1 MHICLTSH
9 HMYRALSRTC
19 ESERYRARARA
30 CIGKDVFCVYTNMY
44 KCVFVLFLPKGGLS
58 IYKYA
63 YACVSV
69 CVFLVCGCVRVILR
83 VLVCVCVSKCVCVRV
98 RVRAFPWG
106 FQSAD
111 MLLLRVHGALL
122 RTHVCVCRVV

>member
-1 MHICLTSH
+1 
-9 HMYRALSRTC
+9 
-19 ESERYRARARA
+19 
-30 CIGKDVFCVYTNMY
+30 MY

-69 CVFLVCGCVRVILR
+69 CVFLSVWVCACDSEGSC
-83 VLVCVCVSKCVCVRV
+83 VCVCVSKCVCVRV

-122 RTHVCVCRVV
+122 RTHVCVCRAV